1 MYKFDLAVYG
11 HITID
16 RIINNFEEE
25 VSLGAI
31 ANFWN
36 ALNIINSKIS
46 YKLCPCAIGEAV
58 VLINECKS
66 QRVGRGNLNLKTNK
80 PKPIDAKWHHIMY
93 LNQLKD
99 KSFIKDLNGIV
110 SADLTAGDM
119 NIKNELRYIDYL
131 FISEEDLFMDIKNL
145 AQLVRKNVILHYP
158 SGSACVGKNMSKTY
172 TTTFKENMNV
182 LGAGD
187 SFAACFISNMLTHDN
202 LDISIQK
209 AHEMTLKVL
218 TYEN

>member
-1 MYKFDLAVYG
+1 
-11 HITID
+11 
-16 RIINNFEEE
+16 
-25 VSLGAI
+25 
-31 ANFWN
+31 
-36 ALNIINSKIS
+36 
-46 YKLCPCAIGEAV
+46 
-58 VLINECKS
+58 
-66 QRVGRGNLNLKTNK
+66 
-80 PKPIDAKWHHIMY
+80 
-93 LNQLKD
+93 
-99 KSFIKDLNGIV
+99 
-110 SADLTAGDM
+110 M

-131 FISEEDLFMDIKNL
+131 FISEEDLFMDIKDL

-158 SGSACVGKNMSKTY
+158 SGSACVGKNMSKTH

>member
-187 SFAACFISNMLTHDN
+187 SFAACFISNMLKNNDIESSLKYAHD
-202 LDISIQK
+202 K
-209 AHEMTLKVL
+209 TLKVL
-218 TYEN
+218 LDEN

>member
-16 RIINNFEEE
+16 RIINNFEQE

-131 FISEEDLFMDIKNL
+131 FISEEDLFMDVKDL
-145 AQLVRKNVILHYP
+145 AKLTRGYVILHYP
-158 SGSACVGKNMSKTY
+158 SGSMCTNGEEQYAF
-172 TTTFKENMNV
+172 TTEVKDNINV

-187 SFAACFISNMLTHDN
+187 AFAACFISNMLNTD
-202 LDISIQK
+202 DIEKSLEK
-209 AHEMTLKVL
+209 AHEQTLKVL